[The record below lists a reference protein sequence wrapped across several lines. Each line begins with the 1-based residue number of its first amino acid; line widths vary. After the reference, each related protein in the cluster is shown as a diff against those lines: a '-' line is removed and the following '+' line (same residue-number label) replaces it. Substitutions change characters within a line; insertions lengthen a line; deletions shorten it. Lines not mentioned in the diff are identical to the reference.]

1 MVNPATAPIR
11 PKRKRT
17 VQWTLNAILIFVG
30 VLVLVAVAGASYQSI
45 KARSDAREF
54 PQVGKSVD
62 VGGYTLNIKCTGQ
75 GGPTT
80 ILESGLEDQSIDWS
94 TVQAEIAK
102 FARVCSY
109 DRAGYGWSDSGPMP
123 RTSMQIAKELHTL
136 LQNAGEKFPFVLVGH
151 SFGAVN
157 VRVYNG
163 LYPSDVAGMVLA
175 DGGSEDVKLPAS
187 IRKLSDAD
195 LKRRQ
200 QARMW
205 AFIRYRLGI
214 SRFELRKEIENTA
227 SPFGDRE
234 WYYLSIQPKFV
245 AAATSEVENSLD
257 PRGVETLKAGTLGDK
272 PLVVLIAG
280 KGMWGLPL
288 SSQDWVDLQHTWI
301 EDQKRLAQ
309 RLSQRGKWILLADS
323 THMIPDD
330 RPDAIVSA
338 VREVSTAAGAP

>member
-1 MVNPATAPIR
+1 MVNPATTSIQ
-11 PKRKRT
+11 PKRKRQ
-17 VQWTLNAILIFVG
+17 VQWAFNAILVFVG
-30 VLVLVAVAGASYQSI
+30 ILVLVALAGACYQFVE
-45 KARSDAREF
+45 AALDARKF

-62 VGGYTLNIKCTGQ
+62 IGGYRLNIKCTGQ
-75 GGPTT
+75 DGPTT

-94 TVQAEIAK
+94 VVQGEIAK
-102 FARVCSY
+102 FTHVCSY
-109 DRAGYGWSDSGPMP
+109 DRAGYGWSSPGPMP

-136 LQNAGEKFPFVLVGH
+136 LQNAGEKPPYVLVGH

-175 DGGSEDVKLPAS
+175 DGGSEEVKLPTS
-187 IRKLSDAD
+187 IQKLSDAD

-200 QARMW
+200 QARKW
-205 AFIRYRLGI
+205 AVIRYRLGI
-214 SRFELRKEIENTA
+214 SRFEARKEIENTA

-234 WYYLSIQPKFV
+234 WYYFSIQPKFV

-257 PRGVETLKAGTLGDK
+257 PQGVETLKAGTLGDK
-272 PLVVLIAG
+272 PLIVLIAG

-288 SSQDWVDLQHTWI
+288 TSQDWVDLQHMWI

-309 RLSQRGKWILLADS
+309 RLSQRGKWILIPDS

-338 VREVSTAAGAP
+338 VREISTTVGAR